1 MSARLIVDSR
11 LTSPEF
17 HARACQQ
24 LAQGLLQRPAS
35 VPPAYLYDALGSRLF
50 AAITE
55 LPEYYPTRTEAG
67 LLSRY
72 REQIAAWLA
81 DADMLI
87 DLGAGD
93 CKKAPLLLS
102 LLQPTSYLAVD
113 ISPDGL
119 REGTAAIARDFP
131 EMSVTAFVTDFFSGL
146 SWPEDLYGKRPLFF
160 YPGSSIGN
168 FSPEHAQSFLRGL
181 SQTERQA
188 TAERLL
194 LIGVDLIKP
203 VALLEAAYADTLGL
217 TACFNLNLLRHVNR
231 VIDADF
237 DVRQFRHKAVF
248 DAEHSRIEMSLVSQC
263 AQTVRWCS
271 GERHFAEGERIITEH
286 SYKYAIPGFEEL
298 LYSSGFEP
306 LQRWTDDR
314 ETYLLCAA
322 RALH

>member
-17 HARACQQ
+17 HAQACQR
-24 LAQGLLQRPAS
+24 LAQGLVQRPAS

-55 LPEYYPTRTEAG
+55 LPEYSPTRTEAS
-67 LLSRY
+67 LLLRH
-72 REQIAAWLA
+72 RQQIAAWLA
-81 DADMLI
+81 EADMLI

-113 ISPDGL
+113 ISPDSL
-119 REGTAAIARDFP
+119 REGTEAIARDFP
-131 EMSVTAFVTDFFSGL
+131 EMSVTAYVTDFFSGL
-146 SWPEDLYGKRPLFF
+146 SWPEDLHGRRPLFF

-168 FSPEHAQSFLRGL
+168 FSPEHAQRFLRGL
-181 SQTERQA
+181 AQQGQQA
-188 TAERLL
+188 TNEPLL
-194 LIGVDLIKP
+194 LIGVDLVKP
-203 VALLEAAYADTLGL
+203 VALLEAAYADALGL

-231 VIDADF
+231 VIGADF
-237 DVRQFRHKAVF
+237 DVRQFRHNAVF

-271 GERHFAEGERIITEH
+271 GERRFAEGEHIITEH
-286 SYKYAIPGFEEL
+286 SYKYTIPGFEEL

-322 RALH
+322 RALQ